1 MNTTQIDQLALRVRT
16 AKEAYYNG
24 NPVMTDAQYDPL
36 EDELKR
42 LDPNHPVLKM
52 IGMAPT
58 GGSWP
63 KAKHEIP
70 MGSLNKAQVNKEVA
84 SWIKGTNN
92 SGDIIVMDKLDG
104 ASIELTYEKRHLVRG
119 ATRGD
124 GDVGQDV
131 TRNIL
136 LMQGAVKVLPATI
149 NGQPTPDKV
158 YVRGEVIVA
167 KTLFKKFFKGESNP
181 RNTANGTM
189 TRQTNHDKCK
199 HLSIR
204 AYQYMPEGYGLD
216 TKKAELE
223 TLKDIG
229 FLTPKWS
236 VVSNLVEIE
245 AVYQNY
251 INSIRDSLDYLIDGL
266 VLEVDDRNKRNDLGE
281 SNSRPKG
288 AIAYKFPHESKPTVL
303 KAVRW
308 QVGNS
313 GRITPVAEFDTVNLA
328 GANVSQ
334 ASLHN
339 LSNIAEM
346 VNEVRPGLKTLYVND
361 SILVSRR
368 NDVIP
373 YVEAVLSD
381 GDDTQILTQPDVC
394 PVCGEKLS
402 MNGEYLVCTNSDEC
416 EAQII
421 GMLKRW
427 VSKLDIKHM
436 GEALL
441 TMLIEDGHIED
452 IADLYR
458 VDPIKVSVM
467 TMNGRMVGGSADRGF
482 QNLHLKKSIPVD
494 LLVGSLGIPM
504 IGRSM
509 ARTISEAGF
518 DTLSKM
524 YKARIVEIAQ
534 IPGVGQTKAEHF
546 VRGFGKKIGLIAKL
560 LQHPDDGGAGITVKV
575 TKGPL
580 KSKTFCVTGFRD
592 SALVDAI
599 ESSGGTMKS
608 GVSKTL
614 DYLIVQDVAS
624 TSGKAK
630 KAAKYGTAIIS
641 IDDAK
646 KLAGI

>member
-1 MNTTQIDQLALRVRT
+1 MNTTQIDQLALRVRA
-16 AKEAYYNG
+16 AKNAYYNG
-24 NPVMTDAQYDPL
+24 NPVMSDAEYDTL
-36 EDELKR
+36 EDELRKA
-42 LDPNHPVLKM
+42 DSNHPVLKM
-52 IGMAPT
+52 VGMAPT

-70 MGSLNKAQVNKEVA
+70 MGSLNKAQVKAEVEK
-84 SWIKGTNN
+84 WIKGAATA
-92 SGDIIVMDKLDG
+92 GEIAVMDKLDG

-124 GDVGQDV
+124 GDIGQNI

-136 LMQGAVKVLPATI
+136 LMQGAVKVLPSTI

-158 YVRGEVIVA
+158 YVRGEVIVS
-167 KTLFKKFFKGESNP
+167 KSLFAKFFKGESNP

-199 HLSIR
+199 HLSII
-204 AYQYMPEGYGLD
+204 AYQYMPEGYGMD
-216 TKKAELE
+216 TKKAELT

-229 FLTPKWS
+229 FITPRWS
-236 VVSNLVEIE
+236 IVSSLAEIE
-245 AVYQNY
+245 AVYQDY
-251 INSIRDSLDYLIDGL
+251 INSIRDGLDYLIDGL
-266 VLEVDDRNKRNDLGE
+266 VLEVNNRDKRNDLGDL
-281 SNSRPKG
+281 NGRPKG
-288 AIAYKFPHESKPTVL
+288 AIAYKFPHESKPTHL
-303 KAVRW
+303 KAIRW

-328 GANVSQ
+328 GANISQ

-346 VNEVRPGLKTLYVND
+346 VNEVRPGWKELCIDD

-373 YVEAVLSD
+373 YVESLLSSGDTAVRFN
-381 GDDTQILTQPDVC
+381 IPKKC

-427 VSKLDIKHM
+427 VTKLDIKHM

-482 QNLHLKKSIPVD
+482 QNLRAKKSIPVD

-509 ARTISEAGF
+509 ARKISDAGY

-524 YKARIVEIAQ
+524 YKAQIVDIAQ
-534 IPGVGQTKAEHF
+534 IPGVGQTKAEYF
-546 VRGFGKKIGLIAKL
+546 VRGFSKRIGLIAKL
-560 LQHPDDGGAGITVKV
+560 IQHPDDGGAGITIKV

-580 KSKTFCVTGFRD
+580 KGKTFCMTGFRD

-599 ESSGGTMKS
+599 EGSGGTVKS

-614 DYLIVQDVAS
+614 DYLVVQDVTS

-641 IDDAK
+641 IDEAK
-646 KLAGI
+646 KMAGI